1 MAEMADYWS
10 WMIAAAVFFILEI
23 LTPGIFF
30 IWIGIA
36 AFLTGMV
43 DYVRPETS
51 PEILGMVF
59 AVLAVISA
67 CIGRK
72 VMKKK
77 QDAPTTLNNRA
88 EQYVG
93 QVFQVFEGV
102 KDGRGKIKVGDTLW
116 TALSSHDIRANTPVK
131 VVGVR
136 GTSLEI
142 EPVDEA

>member
-10 WMIAAAVFFILEI
+10 WMIAAAIFFILEI

-116 TALSSHDIRANTPVK
+116 TAVASNDIRANTPVK